1 MACIINSTMGSSL
14 PSLAIPNIA
23 QEFGV
28 TSQTQ
33 LVLPISSFL
42 IGYVFGPL
50 LCRSF
55 PKLSLI
61 NIITSS
67 RTRPASNTKQ
77 GALSANTSAVDQ

>member
-33 LVLPISSFL
+33 LVLPISAFL

-50 LCRSF
+50 VCRF
-55 PKLSLI
+55 LPCLLQI
-61 NIITSS
+61 QTIFICNETSI
-67 RTRPASNTKQ
+67 
-77 GALSANTSAVDQ
+77 